1 MLVRAARTVNTLAL
15 PFVMMTNAVPSR
27 VGLSVGAT
35 SFSQN
40 IMRHIMDRA
49 DRVRSHIRSLQVNGN
64 QKNVNRCR
72 PPGGNPGRGHGREPT
87 RRT

>member
-1 MLVRAARTVNTLAL
+1 MLVRAARTDNTYAL
-15 PFVMMTNAVPSR
+15 PFVMLANVVPSR
-27 VGLSVGAT
+27 VDLSVGAT

-40 IMRHIMDRA
+40 IMRHTMDLS
-49 DRVRSHIRSLQVNGN
+49 DRVRLHIRSLQVNGN